1 MQNIEKEFFEKQN
14 FRNIKKKLILDIA
27 GARIQELAEIILLKN
42 INVFS
47 FLKSDTSIFLIINDE
62 LQKSNFTSIYDNF
75 FSNQKIFK
83 LKIVDNFQIHN
94 NLKNIFNLVQFGW
107 KKEAIP
113 IVQEKKSLITR
124 FFNLIFD

>member
-1 MQNIEKEFFEKQN
+1 MI
-14 FRNIKKKLILDIA
+14 IDIA

-62 LQKSNFTSIYDNF
+62 LQKSNFISIYDNF